1 MPNKFPEEN
10 MYLDTIIEKLN
21 DVYFEE
27 GEITIIME
35 TSPNEYKS
43 INFINVIENDK
54 NKKFVVLS

>member
-1 MPNKFPEEN
+1 MN
-10 MYLDTIIEKLN
+10 LDTIIEKLN